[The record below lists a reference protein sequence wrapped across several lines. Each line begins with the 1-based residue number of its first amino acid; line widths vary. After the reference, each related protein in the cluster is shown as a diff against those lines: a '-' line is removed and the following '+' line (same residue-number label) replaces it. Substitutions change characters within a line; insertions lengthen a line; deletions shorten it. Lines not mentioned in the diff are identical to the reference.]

1 MLKLHVTS
9 RPRRY
14 GTRVFRAAA
23 AIVAASVIGV
33 PVAQAAGE
41 EVWADC
47 NANNGLTGKYS
58 KSQLNTALRNVPAD
72 VAEYSDCV
80 SIIRAELSRMIRKQV
95 PPPAILSSKK
105 PSKAQLEK
113 FEREVER
120 QLEESGGDVSTDLGG
135 TTVVPGAG
143 RTLQSAAEPRMPGS
157 MALALLGI
165 ALIGIAEFGSRIRGA
180 VRGRRGTP
188 DHPTN

>member
-1 MLKLHVTS
+1 MA
-9 RPRRY
+9 
-14 GTRVFRAAA
+14 VF
-23 AIVAASVIGV
+23 AIGAPA
-33 PVAQAAGE
+33 AQAAGE

-80 SIIRAELSRMIRKQV
+80 SIIRAELSRLIRKQV

-105 PSKAQLEK
+105 PSKAQLK
-113 FEREVER
+113 KIERAIDRE
-120 QLEESGGDVSTDLGG
+120 LDKSSGDVSTSLAG

-143 RTLQSAAEPRMPGS
+143 RTLQSAAEPGMPGS

-165 ALIGIAEFGSRIRGA
+165 ALIGIAEFGGRIRNA
-180 VRGRRGTP
+180 IRGRGGSP
-188 DHPTN
+188 GNPTA